1 MDKPIL
7 VGQTILDKSKEL
19 MYQFYYDY
27 LKPKFKDK
35 VKLMYM
41 DTDSFLSSIE
51 TDDFFK
57 DIKDDL
63 KEWFDT
69 SGYDKNRVLPD
80 EFKKNASVNKKIIG
94 KMKDELGKGHMS
106 EFVAIAPKVYAYQQI
121 HIDNTLLVDKKARGT
136 NKSVTKKS
144 LSFDLYKK
152 CLFNN
157 ETVKCIQYRIK
168 STPSC
173 IDTVKMNKIALQN
186 FDNKRLRSFNSITTF
201 PYSTNAFKVCF
212 EELKIKQAFG
222 ADHDSLKTT
231 NHHN

>member
-19 MYQFYYDY
+19 MYLFYYDY

-41 DTDSFLSSIE
+41 DTDSFLSSVE

-69 SGYDKNRVLPD
+69 SGYDKNRVLPE
-80 EFKKNASVNKKIIG
+80 EFAKNASYNKKVIG
-94 KMKDELGKGHMS
+94 KMKDELSKVHMT
-106 EFVAIAPKVYAYQQI
+106 EFIALAPKVYAFKQTHI
-121 HIDNTLLVDKKARGT
+121 HNSLLEDKKARG
-136 NKSVTKKS
+136 SSRLVTKKS
-144 LSFDLYKK
+144 LSFNLYKK

-173 IDTVKMNKIALQN
+173 IDTVKMNKIALKN
-186 FDNKRLRSFNSITTF
+186 YDNQGIRSFNSITTF
-201 PYSTNAFKVCF
+201 PHGRNAFKVCF
-212 EELKIKQAFG
+212 EKLKIKQAFG
-222 ADHDSLKTT
+222 AYLDSLKTT